1 MSDAKKFKLNLDQL
15 CAIGSVDQLNGDRIG
30 DALHGL
36 ERACDVARRG
46 LIAEESTVASVRQ
59 LSQQGSLGSAFAE
72 FRRVDEMT
80 KLKHLYAD
88 TQVTLMQNSGVAD
101 ALKVLKQ
108 QDCLAG
114 YAAKFSPEFQA
125 AKDISQQ
132 THLLMDVGAGMGMR
146 VADLFRIPL
155 ASETAEMLKVL
166 QLGTVAAYAKQLTA
180 FDTTQ
185 AAALA
190 SMSSPWM
197 RDLAGQRSASA
208 LLELHGLGNALRLV
222 QGFDHGLTLALRADF
237 GDWRDTIAFP
247 EVVFEDPVARTN
259 LYVAQGFN
267 AALTDFPDLA
277 FREGLVRAGL
287 DDDPDWDSQIQEQDP
302 EKEADFRRAN
312 KCHGHLQ
319 RLERGLRKFIDQ
331 AMTAQYGADWPKK
344 RLPPKVL
351 EAWEFKKSRAESDGV
366 VLTMFID
373 VADFSDYVDIICRK
387 DHWREVFQVRFK
399 RPESVRESFQRL
411 HPIRLATMHSRPVT
425 KADELYTLAESMRL
439 LSAIR

>member
-1 MSDAKKFKLNLDQL
+1 MSDTKKFKLNLDQL
-15 CAIGSVDQLNGDRIG
+15 GAIGSVDELSVAHIG
-30 DALHGL
+30 EVLHGL

-46 LIAEESTVASVRQ
+46 QIAEESTVASVRR
-59 LSQQGSLGSAFAE
+59 LLQQDCLGSAVAE
-72 FRRVDEMT
+72 FKRVEEMK
-80 KLKHLYAD
+80 KLMDPYAD
-88 TQVTLMQNSGVAD
+88 IQKTLMQNSGVEE

-108 QDCLAG
+108 QDSLAG
-114 YAAKFSPEFQA
+114 YAAKFRPEIQA
-125 AKDISQQ
+125 AKAIAQQ
-132 THLLMDVGAGMGMR
+132 TYLHMNVGMQ
-146 VADLFRIPL
+146 VSDLFRIPL
-155 ASETAEMLKVL
+155 ASETAEMLKML
-166 QLGTVAAYAKQLTA
+166 QSGTVAAYAKQLVTIDTA
-180 FDTTQ
+180 KAD
-185 AAALA
+185 ALA

-197 RDLAGQRSASA
+197 RDLGGQRSASA

-222 QGFDHGLTLALRADF
+222 QGFDHGLTVALRADF
-237 GDWRDTIAFP
+237 GDWRDTITFA

-259 LYVAQGFN
+259 LYVERGFN
-267 AALTDFPDLA
+267 TALTDFPDLA

-287 DDDPDWDSQIQEQDP
+287 DDDPDWDDQTQKQDP
-302 EKEADFRRAN
+302 EQEADFRRAN

-319 RLERGLRKFIDQ
+319 RLERGLRNFINQ

-344 RLPPKVL
+344 RLPPKL
-351 EAWEFKKSRAESDGV
+351 LDAWEFKKSRAESDGV

-399 RPESVRESFQRL
+399 RTESVRESFQRL

-425 KADELYTLAESMRL
+425 KADELYTLAETMRL

>member
-1 MSDAKKFKLNLDQL
+1 MSDTKKFKLNLDQL
-15 CAIGSVDQLNGDRIG
+15 GAIGSVDELSVAHIG
-30 DALHGL
+30 EVLHGL

-46 LIAEESTVASVRQ
+46 QIAEESTVASVRR
-59 LSQQGSLGSAFAE
+59 LLQQDSLGSAVAE
-72 FRRVDEMT
+72 FRRVEEMR
-80 KLKHLYAD
+80 KLMDPCAD
-88 TQVTLMQNSGVAD
+88 IQKTLMQNSGVVD
-101 ALKVLKQ
+101 ALKTLKR
-108 QDCLAG
+108 QDSLAG
-114 YAAKFSPEFQA
+114 YAAKFRPELDA
-125 AKDISQQ
+125 AKAILKQ
-132 THLLMDVGAGMGMR
+132 TTLLQDVRMQA
-146 VADLFRIPL
+146 ADLFRIPL
-155 ASETAEMLKVL
+155 ASEAAEMLKVL
-166 QLGTVAAYAKQLTA
+166 QSGTVAAYAKQLTA
-180 FDTTQ
+180 IDTTQ

-197 RDLAGQRSASA
+197 RDLAAQRSASA

-222 QGFDHGLTLALRADF
+222 QGFEHGLTVALRADF

-267 AALTDFPDLA
+267 TALTDFPDLA
-277 FREGLVRAGL
+277 FREGLVRARL
-287 DDDPDWDSQIQEQDP
+287 DDDTDWDIQIPEQDP
-302 EKEADFRRAN
+302 EQEADFKRAN

-344 RLPPKVL
+344 RLPPKLL

-373 VADFSDYVDIICRK
+373 VADFSDYVDIICKK

-399 RPESVRESFQRL
+399 RTESVRESFQRL
-411 HPIRLATMHSRPVT
+411 HPIRVATMHSRPVT
-425 KADELYTLAESMRL
+425 KADELYTLAETMRL

>member
-15 CAIGSVDQLNGDRIG
+15 SAIGSAEQLSGARIG
-30 DALHGL
+30 DALHSL
-36 ERACDVARRG
+36 ERACDVSRRG
-46 LIAEESTVASVRQ
+46 LIAEESTAASVRR
-59 LSQQGSLGSAFAE
+59 LLQQDTLGSAFGE
-72 FRRVDEMT
+72 FRRVDEMV
-80 KLKHLYAD
+80 KLQHPHAD
-88 TQVTLMQNSGVAD
+88 TQVTLKQNSGVAD

-108 QDCLAG
+108 QDSLAG
-114 YAAKFSPEFQA
+114 YAAKFRPEFQA
-125 AKDISQQ
+125 AKAIAQQ
-132 THLLMDVGAGMGMR
+132 THLNMEFGSGVGIR
-146 VADLFRIPL
+146 VADMFRIPL
-155 ASETAEMLKVL
+155 ASEAAEMLRVL
-166 QLGTVAAYAKQLTA
+166 QSGTVAAYAKQLTA

-185 AAALA
+185 ATALA

-222 QGFDHGLTLALRADF
+222 QGFDHGLTVALRADF

-247 EVVFEDPVARTN
+247 EVVFEDPFARTN
-259 LYVAQGFN
+259 FYVERGFN
-267 AALTDFPDLA
+267 TALTDFPDLA

-287 DDDPDWDSQIQEQDP
+287 DDDPDWGSQIQEQDP
-302 EKEADFRRAN
+302 EQEADFRRAN

-399 RPESVRESFQRL
+399 RTESVRESFQRL
-411 HPIRLATMHSRPVT
+411 HPIRVATMHSRSVT
-425 KADELYTLAESMRL
+425 KADELYTLAETMRL
-439 LSAIR
+439 LSVIR

>member
-1 MSDAKKFKLNLDQL
+1 MSDTKKLTLN
-15 CAIGSVDQLNGDRIG
+15 VDQLSAIDFVDQLGSTHVG
-30 DALHGL
+30 HAVHGM
-36 ERACDVARRG
+36 ERAAEIAKRG
-46 LIAEESTVASVRQ
+46 LFAEENAVASAMR
-59 LSQQGSLGSAFAE
+59 LLQQDSLGSAVAE
-72 FRRVDEMT
+72 FRRVEEMK
-80 KLKHLYAD
+80 KLMDPYAD
-88 TQVTLMQNSGVAD
+88 MRET
-101 ALKVLKQ
+101 LKQ
-108 QDCLAG
+108 QDSLAG
-114 YAAKFSPEFQA
+114 YTANFRPELDAANAILKQTTLLQDARIQA
-125 AKDISQQ
+125 
-132 THLLMDVGAGMGMR
+132 
-146 VADLFRIPL
+146 ADLFRIPL
-155 ASETAEMLKVL
+155 ASEAADMLKVL
-166 QLGTVAAYAKQLTA
+166 QSGTMAAYAKQFTA
-180 FDTTQ
+180 IDTAQ

-197 RDLAGQRSASA
+197 RDLGEQRSASA

-222 QGFDHGLTLALRADF
+222 QGFDQGLTVALRADF
-237 GDWRDTIAFP
+237 GDWRDFIAFP

-267 AALTDFPDLA
+267 TALTDFPDLA
-277 FREGLVRAGL
+277 FRESLVRSGL

-302 EKEADFRRAN
+302 EQEADFKRAN

-331 AMTAQYGADWPKK
+331 AMTAQYGANWPKN

-387 DHWREVFQVRFK
+387 DHWREIFQVCFK

-411 HPIRLATMHSRPVT
+411 HPIRVATMHSRPVT
-425 KADELYTLAESMRL
+425 KADELYTLAETLRL

>member
-1 MSDAKKFKLNLDQL
+1 MSDTKKFKLNLDQL
-15 CAIGSVDQLNGDRIG
+15 GAIGSADQLSVAHIG

-36 ERACDVARRG
+36 ERACDIARRG
-46 LIAEESTVASVRQ
+46 LIAEESTVASVRR
-59 LSQQGSLGSAFAE
+59 LLQQDSLGSAVAE
-72 FRRVDEMT
+72 FRRVEEMR
-80 KLKHLYAD
+80 KLMDPCAD
-88 TQVTLMQNSGVAD
+88 IQKTLMQNSGVVD
-101 ALKVLKQ
+101 ALKTLKR
-108 QDCLAG
+108 QDSLAG
-114 YAAKFSPEFQA
+114 YAAKFRPELDASNAILKQTTLLQDARMQA
-125 AKDISQQ
+125 
-132 THLLMDVGAGMGMR
+132 
-146 VADLFRIPL
+146 ADLFRIPL
-155 ASETAEMLKVL
+155 ASEAADMLKVL
-166 QLGTVAAYAKQLTA
+166 QSGTMAAYAKQFTA
-180 FDTTQ
+180 IDTAQ

-197 RDLAGQRSASA
+197 RDLGAQRSASA
-208 LLELHGLGNALRLV
+208 LLELHGLGNALRSV
-222 QGFDHGLTLALRADF
+222 QGFDHGLTVALRADF

-247 EVVFEDPVARTN
+247 QVVFEDPVARTN

-267 AALTDFPDLA
+267 TALTDFPNLA
-277 FREGLVRAGL
+277 FRESLVRSGL
-287 DDDPDWDSQIQEQDP
+287 DDDPDWDSQIQKQDP
-302 EKEADFRRAN
+302 EQEADFKRAN

-387 DHWREVFQVRFK
+387 DHWREIFQVCFK

-411 HPIRLATMHSRPVT
+411 HPIRVATMHSRPVT
-425 KADELYTLAESMRL
+425 KADELYTLAETMRL